1 MLIELLF
8 AHYASVKLK
17 SGAYNDIYIIQ
28 PAFINRIGPADD
40 KGIIKIS
47 ETAAPGRQHQR
58 INSEQVVQRAT
69 VQDWK
74 SPQIAMVSSID
85 VDNAAKPLVLI
96 LADIHRLGDVPSD
109 GAVIEVI
116 CPRKLR

>member
-1 MLIELLF
+1 MISKLF
-8 AHYASVKLK
+8 S
-17 SGAYNDIYIIQ
+17 Q
-28 PAFINRIGPADD
+28 AFINRIGPADD

-69 VQDWK
+69 VQAWK
-74 SPQIAMVSSID
+74 SPQIAMVSLID

-116 CPRKLR
+116 CPRKLRQ